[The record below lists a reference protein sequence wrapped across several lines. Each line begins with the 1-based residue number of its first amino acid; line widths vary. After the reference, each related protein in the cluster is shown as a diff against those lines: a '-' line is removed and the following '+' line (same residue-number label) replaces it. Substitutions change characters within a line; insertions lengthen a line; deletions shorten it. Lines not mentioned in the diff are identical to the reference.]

1 MRAFTPI
8 ETPSTDEPHN
18 EIQPRP
24 RGLKKEELMTDI
36 DLRDFYKRYV
46 EALNAREFDRMDE
59 FVPESIVMH
68 SEPSTR
74 EALVAQLNSIVD
86 AVPDFHWEVQELAI
100 NGDSIAVRAINTG
113 TPTKEWLGVAP
124 TGKPIEIVEYA
135 IYRVHDGKFLHM
147 SAVHDAEA
155 LQKQLAA

>member
-1 MRAFTPI
+1 MSDT
-8 ETPSTDEPHN
+8 N
-18 EIQPRP
+18 
-24 RGLKKEELMTDI
+24 
-36 DLRDFYKRYV
+36 LRDFYERYV

-59 FVPESIVMH
+59 FVHESIVMH
-68 SEPSTR
+68 SEPSSR

-86 AVPDFHWEVQELAI
+86 AVPDFHWEVQEFAV

-113 TPTKEWLGVAP
+113 TPTKEWLGAAP

-135 IYRVHDGKFLHM
+135 IYRVRDGKFLHM

-155 LQKQLAA
+155 MRKQLAG